1 MSPRRPGPASG
12 RMGERLAWRLFL
24 LAMAA
29 TLAVCAWDF
38 SGRWHTP
45 GHELRNFIM
54 LGLYWGPKLAG
65 PFLLWGLVA
74 HALGHGGWAR
84 LKALLALA
92 FVVLGL
98 WSSWVEPFG
107 QRVRQTTLSGLPEG
121 AQPVKL
127 AVIADIHWGLFYR
140 DFQLRRLVDTL
151 NGMDVD
157 AVLVAGDWVHD
168 PQFDLKAGLRPLADI
183 RHPVFAVLGNHDT
196 KSPGPDLTGPLRDA
210 LRTHGVRL
218 IEGEVVMFKG
228 WQLAGLSDL
237 WGGRPQADVQ
247 ALWPQGQT
255 VPPRLVLVH
264 QPDTM
269 SLLPPDAAFLA
280 FAGHTH
286 GGQVWIPGF
295 TPWFV
300 RHTNTVQPWI
310 NGLYDTPGGRLL
322 VTPGLGTIGLPARLG
337 AWPTIE
343 RVELRE

>member
-1 MSPRRPGPASG
+1 MSPGQPGRAPG
-12 RMGERLAWRLFL
+12 RGGETLAWRLFW
-24 LAMAA
+24 LAMAV

-74 HALGHGGWAR
+74 HALGHTGWAR

-92 FVVLGL
+92 FVLVGL
-98 WSSWVEPFG
+98 WASWVEPFG
-107 QRVRQTTLSGLPEG
+107 QRTRLTTLTGIPEG
-121 AQPVKL
+121 AQPLRL
-127 AVIADIHWGLFYR
+127 AVLADIHWGLFYR
-140 DFQLRRLVDTL
+140 DFQLQQLVNTL
-151 NGMDVD
+151 NDMDVD

-168 PQFDLKAGLRPLADI
+168 PQWDLEAGLGPLADI

-196 KSPGPDLTGPLRDA
+196 KAPGPDLTGPLREA

-218 IEGEVVMFKG
+218 IEGEVVDFKG

-237 WGGRPQADVQ
+237 WGARPLADVQ
-247 ALWPQGQT
+247 SLWPHGQS

-269 SLLPPDAAFLA
+269 NLLPQGAAFLA

-286 GGQVWIPGF
+286 GGQIWIPGF

-300 RHTNTVQPWI
+300 RQTNTTRPWV
-310 NGLYDTPGGRLL
+310 NGLYDTPAGRLL

-337 AWPTIE
+337 VWPTIE
-343 RVELRE
+343 LVELRD

>member
-1 MSPRRPGPASG
+1 
-12 RMGERLAWRLFL
+12 
-24 LAMAA
+24 
-29 TLAVCAWDF
+29 
-38 SGRWHTP
+38 
-45 GHELRNFIM
+45 M

-98 WSSWVEPFG
+98 WASWVEPFG
-107 QRVRQTTLSGLPEG
+107 QRVRQTTLSGVPEG

-196 KSPGPDLTGPLRDA
+196 KSPGPDLTGPLREA

-247 ALWPQGQT
+247 ALWPQGQA

-322 VTPGLGTIGLPARLG
+322 VTPGLGTIGLPTRLG

>member
-1 MSPRRPGPASG
+1 MSALIWT
-12 RMGERLAWRLFL
+12 ERLAWRLFW
-24 LAMAA
+24 LALAV
-29 TLAVCAWDF
+29 TLTVCAWDF

-74 HALGHGGWAR
+74 HALGHTGWAR

-92 FVVLGL
+92 FVLVGL
-98 WSSWVEPFG
+98 WASWVEPFG
-107 QRVRQTTLSGLPEG
+107 QRTRLTTLTGIPEG
-121 AQPVKL
+121 AQPLRL
-127 AVIADIHWGLFYR
+127 AVLADIHWGLFYR
-140 DFQLRRLVDTL
+140 DFQLQQLVNTL
-151 NGMDVD
+151 NDMDVD

-168 PQFDLKAGLRPLADI
+168 PQWDLEAGLGPLADI

-196 KSPGPDLTGPLRDA
+196 KAPGPDLTGPLREA

-218 IEGEVVMFKG
+218 IEGEVVDFKG

-237 WGGRPQADVQ
+237 WGARPLADVQ
-247 ALWPQGQT
+247 SLWPHGQS

-269 SLLPPDAAFLA
+269 NLLPQGAAFLA

-286 GGQVWIPGF
+286 GGQIWIPGF

-300 RHTNTVQPWI
+300 RQTNTTRPWV
-310 NGLYDTPGGRLL
+310 NGLYDTPAGRLL

-337 AWPTIE
+337 VWPTIE
-343 RVELRE
+343 LVELRD

>member
-1 MSPRRPGPASG
+1 MSPGQPGRAPG
-12 RMGERLAWRLFL
+12 RGGETLAWRLFW
-24 LAMAA
+24 LAMAV

-74 HALGHGGWAR
+74 YALGHTGWAR

-92 FVVLGL
+92 FVLVGL
-98 WSSWVEPFG
+98 WASWVEPFG
-107 QRVRQTTLSGLPEG
+107 QRTRLTTLTGIPEG
-121 AQPVKL
+121 AQPLRL
-127 AVIADIHWGLFYR
+127 AVLADIHWGLFYR
-140 DFQLRRLVDTL
+140 DFQLQQLVNTL
-151 NGMDVD
+151 NDMDVD

-168 PQFDLKAGLRPLADI
+168 PQWDLEAGLGPLADI

-196 KSPGPDLTGPLRDA
+196 KAPGPDLTGPLREA

-218 IEGEVVMFKG
+218 IEGEVVDFKG

-237 WGGRPQADVQ
+237 WGARPLADVQ
-247 ALWPQGQT
+247 SLWPHGQS

-269 SLLPPDAAFLA
+269 NLLPQGAAFLA

-286 GGQVWIPGF
+286 GGQIWIPGF

-300 RHTNTVQPWI
+300 RQTNTTRPWV
-310 NGLYDTPGGRLL
+310 NGLYDTPAGRLL

-337 AWPTIE
+337 VWPTIE
-343 RVELRE
+343 LVELRD

>member
-1 MSPRRPGPASG
+1 MSPGRPGSVYG
-12 RMGERLAWRLFL
+12 RGGERLAWRLFG
-24 LAMAA
+24 LAMTA

-74 HALGHGGWAR
+74 HALGHPGWAR
-84 LKALLALA
+84 LKAVLALA

-98 WSSWVEPFG
+98 WASWVEPFG

-140 DFQLRRLVDTL
+140 DFQLRRLVATL
-151 NGMDVD
+151 NDMDVD

-168 PQFDLKAGLRPLADI
+168 PQFDLVAGLRPLADI

-196 KSPGPDLTGPLRDA
+196 KSPGPDLTGPLREA

-218 IEGEVVMFKG
+218 IEGEVVAFKG

-237 WGGRPQADVQ
+237 WGGRPQDDVR
-247 ALWPQGQT
+247 ALWPQGQV

-269 SLLPPDAAFLA
+269 PLLPPGAAFLA

-300 RHTNTVQPWI
+300 RHTNTARPWV

-337 AWPTIE
+337 VWPTIE